1 MVMPPMSLWNVDKQK
16 RVKIGHI
23 FLSLLLDPLRNPL
36 RSNYNPFI
44 GPSASVC
51 DIKHRLNL
59 KRAMI

>member
-1 MVMPPMSLWNVDKQK
+1 MVMPPMTLWNVDKQK

-23 FLSLLLDPLRNPL
+23 FLSLLLDLSRNPL
-36 RSNYNPFI
+36 RCKNNPFI